1 MTGTPTYQPLTREQ
15 KLQAEFVV
23 QLGNIA
29 EAIRSAARGED
40 SSALMTQIAALQAEL
55 TALTSNN
62 AQLAQQLADANQLV
76 SELQTQLAQ
85 AAEGDITPDSI
96 AEVIAHLGIE
106 VGEG

>member
-1 MTGTPTYQPLTREQ
+1 MTTTSYAPLTREQ

-40 SSALMTQIAALQAEL
+40 SSALSAQIATLQAEL

-62 AQLAQQLADANQLV
+62 ASLAQQLADANLMV
-76 SELQTQLAQ
+76 SELQATISQMT
-85 AAEGDITPDSI
+85 EGDITPDSI

>member
-1 MTGTPTYQPLTREQ
+1 MTSSFSPLTREQ
-15 KLQAEFVV
+15 KLQAEQIV

-29 EAIRSAARGED
+29 EAIRDAVAGGD
-40 SSALMTQIAALQAEL
+40 SSASMAQIATLQAEL

-62 AQLAQQLADANQLV
+62 ATLAQQLADANQMIA
-76 SELQTQLAQ
+76 ELQTQLSAV
-85 AAEGDITPDSI
+85 AEGDITPDSI

>member
-1 MTGTPTYQPLTREQ
+1 MTSSYTPLTREQ
-15 KLQAEFVV
+15 KLQAEQIV

-29 EAIRSAARGED
+29 EAIRDAAAGGD
-40 SSALMTQIAALQAEL
+40 SSALMVQIATLQAEL

-62 AQLAQQLADANQLV
+62 ATLAQQLADANQMIA
-76 SELQTQLAQ
+76 ELQTQLSAV
-85 AAEGDITPDSI
+85 AEGDITPDNI

>member
-1 MTGTPTYQPLTREQ
+1 MTNFTPLTREQ

-29 EAIRSAARGED
+29 EAIRAASRGED
-40 SSALMTQIAALQAEL
+40 SSALSTQVATLQAEM

-62 AQLAQQLADANQLV
+62 AALSQQLADANQMV
-76 SELQTQLAQ
+76 SELQAQ
-85 AAEGDITPDSI
+85 IAAAHQGDITPDSI
-96 AEVIAHLGIE
+96 QEVIEHLNIE

>member
-1 MTGTPTYQPLTREQ
+1 MTQAYTPLTREQ

-40 SSALMTQIAALQAEL
+40 SSALQAQIGTLQAEL

-62 AQLAQQLADANQLV
+62 AALAQQLADANQLV
-76 SELQTQLAQ
+76 SELQSQLSQ
-85 AAEGDITPDSI
+85 VTEGDITPDSI
-96 AEVIAHLGIE
+96 QEVIDHLGIQ

>member
-1 MTGTPTYQPLTREQ
+1 MTYTPLTREQ
-15 KLQAEFVV
+15 KLQAEQIV

-40 SSALMTQIAALQAEL
+40 SSALQAQIVSLQAEL
-55 TALTSNN
+55 AALSEGN
-62 AQLAQQLADANQLV
+62 ATLSQQLADANQLV
-76 SELQTQLAQ
+76 SQLQTTIASMT
-85 AAEGDITPDSI
+85 EGDITPDSV

>member
-1 MTGTPTYQPLTREQ
+1 MTSSFSPLTREQ
-15 KLQAEFVV
+15 KLQAEQIV

-29 EAIRSAARGED
+29 EAIRAAAAGGD
-40 SSALMTQIAALQAEL
+40 SSALMAQIATLQAEL

-62 AQLAQQLADANQLV
+62 ATLAQQLADANQMIA
-76 SELQTQLAQ
+76 ELQTQLSAV
-85 AAEGDITPDSI
+85 AEGDITPDNI